1 METNNNGRLP
11 PPASPLPPPTS
22 HLLPKKSDEV
32 ISVLT
37 VPSAAARAK
46 REASGR
52 QVGGTGGTRGT
63 QKGRQGTQRDPRDAK
78 GTQVSNKRGIFTRR
92 PADRWRHNT
101 SLDCRRCNL
110 RSLCYLQIYISY
122 VHFFF
127 LEHSLFSRFLF
138 MPVFIVW
145 GWFYGG
151 GGVRGRGRRS
161 LCVFF
166 VISLFDSLL
175 CYKYK

>member
-1 METNNNGRLP
+1 MAVP

-63 QKGRQGTQRDPRDAK
+63 QKGRQGTQ
-78 GTQVSNKRGIFTRR
+78 GTQK
-92 PADRWRHNT
+92 
-101 SLDCRRCNL
+101 
-110 RSLCYLQIYISY
+110 
-122 VHFFF
+122 
-127 LEHSLFSRFLF
+127 
-138 MPVFIVW
+138 
-145 GWFYGG
+145 
-151 GGVRGRGRRS
+151 GRRYQIKEGFS
-161 LCVFF
+161 LAGRPTDGDTIRHLIVAAVICDLF
-166 VISLFDSLL
+166 VI
-175 CYKYK
+175 YKYI

>member
-127 LEHSLFSRFLF
+127 FGTF
-138 MPVFIVW
+138 
-145 GWFYGG
+145 
-151 GGVRGRGRRS
+151 
-161 LCVFF
+161 
-166 VISLFDSLL
+166 SLL
-175 CYKYK
+175 PVSIHARVYCVGVVLWRGWRAGEREEEFVCFFCHLSL